1 MRIRIEKAVYGGA
14 GLSRL
19 STDSSG
25 SGGGE
30 PSFAGKTVFTPYA
43 LPGELVEAHITE
55 DRRTYSTAEIDSVL
69 EPSRERVVPGC
80 EYFPACGGC
89 QYQHANPSYQ
99 LQMKLDILKDTLER
113 AHLGSHLSSLKRIE
127 SISGPPWRYRNRI
140 RLQIAQKDG
149 QLSLCYR
156 ERGSHKSLA
165 VAHCPIAA
173 PLVERAMT
181 AVLGLGQ
188 KSGVA
193 GLCDEI
199 ELFTDGEE
207 KSLLISLWTSL
218 HQRKTNPG
226 IEEQLT
232 SFVEALKLQLP
243 ELAGIGLFS
252 AGDRPER
259 LVSHWGQHSIPY
271 TVLGHEYRVSLGS
284 FFQVNRFLL
293 PQLLDLVVSGR
304 SGRVAWDLYAGV
316 GLFTNALEFE
326 RVTAVES
333 APFSSS
339 DLKHNLSGKGHRSVQ
354 LSTLD
359 FLRGQLR
366 REASREAEGKP
377 DFILLDP
384 PRTGLGREVCT
395 LLAQI
400 AAPEI
405 VYVSCDPA
413 TLARD
418 LQSLLQSGY
427 HLTKLHMVDMFP
439 QTFHLETVAALAR
452 N

>member
-19 STDSSG
+19 STDSSAPE
-25 SGGGE
+25 SGEGI
-30 PSFAGKTVFTPYA
+30 FAGKTVFTPYV
-43 LPGELVEAHITE
+43 LPGELIEAHITV
-55 DRRTYSTAEIDSVL
+55 DRRTYLNAEIDSVL

-80 EYFPACGGC
+80 EYFAACGGC
-89 QYQHANPSYQ
+89 QYQHANASYQ

-113 AHLGSHLSSLKRIE
+113 AHLGSHLNSLTRIE
-127 SISGPPWRYRNRI
+127 GVSGPPWHYRNRI
-140 RLQIAQKDG
+140 RLQTAQKDG
-149 QLSLCYR
+149 QLILCYR
-156 ERGSHKSLA
+156 ERGSHKSLP
-165 VAHCPIAA
+165 VTHCAIAA
-173 PLVERAMT
+173 PVVERAMT
-181 AVLGLGQ
+181 AVLNLGQ

-193 GLCDEI
+193 SLCDEI
-199 ELFTDGEE
+199 ELFTDGAEN
-207 KSLLISLWTSL
+207 SLLISLWTSR
-218 HQRKTNPG
+218 HQRKSNPE
-226 IEEQLT
+226 IEDELT
-232 SFVEALKLQLP
+232 RLAESLKLHVP

-271 TVLGHEYRVSLGS
+271 TVMGHEYRVSLGS

-293 PQLLDLVVSGR
+293 PHLLDLVVSGR

-316 GLFTNALEFE
+316 GLFANALDFE

-333 APFSSS
+333 GPFSFS
-339 DLKHNLSGKGHRSVQ
+339 DLKHNLSGTRRHSVQ

-366 REASREAEGKP
+366 RAASREAEARP

-384 PRTGLGREVCT
+384 PRTGLGREACT

-418 LQSLLQSGY
+418 LQALLQSGY
-427 HLTKLHMVDMFP
+427 QLSKLHLLDMFP